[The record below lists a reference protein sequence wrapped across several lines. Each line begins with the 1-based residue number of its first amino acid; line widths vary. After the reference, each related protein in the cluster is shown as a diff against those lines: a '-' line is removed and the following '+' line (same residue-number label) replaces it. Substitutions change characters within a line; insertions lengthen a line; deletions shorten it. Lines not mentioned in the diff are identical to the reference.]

1 MFHSVFYLIT
11 FQTTEPILKMDLGTY
26 EFICFLLDSQFNT
39 INFVW
44 NIADSENNLSNDNM
58 VRFSLKNCPWQKR
71 KGGQILWEISILI
84 ISS

>member
-1 MFHSVFYLIT
+1 MFQSVFYLIT
-11 FQTTEPILKMDLGTY
+11 FQTIEPVLKMDLGTN

-58 VRFSLKNCPWQKR
+58 VRCSWQKR